1 MPISEA
7 AEFFEPIQAIHRYL
21 QTLVDVGLGYVR
33 LGQSATTLSGGEA
46 QRVKLATE
54 LQRRSQRPL
63 DLRARRADD
72 RPALRRRPP
81 PARGARAASS
91 TRATRSSSSST
102 TSTSSRAPT
111 GSSTSDPRAARAA
124 GRSSRPAPPSRSPR
138 VEGSHT
144 GAFLAEVLGGAAGG
158 PQGRLSE
165 HGRARAPT
173 VAYKPKPGEIP
184 TNPGVYRFRDA
195 DGRVL
200 YVGKAKNLRAR
211 LSNYFAPLHTLHERT
226 RRMVTTAASVEWT
239 VVDSDVDSLQL
250 EYMWIKEF
258 DPPFNVRYRDD
269 KSYPFMAITLA
280 DEAPRVIVTRNRRIP
295 GAKYFGPYPKVWAVH
310 DTIDLMIK
318 VFPIRTCSDSSYKKA
333 MASGR
338 PCFPGQIGRCGGP
351 CSMKV
356 SIEEHRAI
364 VDDFIAFMAGSD
376 QRFAKELN
384 ARMREASAAMDYE
397 AAATYRDRLQAIDA
411 VLSKSALVLA
421 PDTDADLFGIAED
434 ELAAA
439 VQHFVIRGGRVRG
452 VRATTIEKELDIS
465 GGDLVDQ
472 VLQRTY
478 GNAVGADIPKQVL
491 VPAMPDDAADL
502 EEWLR
507 ERRGKSVTIQIAQRG
522 RKADLMRTA
531 TLNAQQALML
541 HKTRRTSDYLAR
553 TQALTDLQEA
563 LGSRRGAAAHRVLR
577 RLAPRRHERRRLD
590 GRLRGRTSAQ
600 GPVPLVRRPRDDRRH
615 RLDLPGAPAA
625 AGLPR
630 PTGGGRARA
639 GRARRPT
646 ARSSPSAA
654 APRFAYRPQ
663 LLVVD
668 GGKPQVEAAAR
679 ALRDAGHEEIALC
692 GIAKR
697 LEEVWLPGEEYPV
710 ILPRTS
716 EALYLLQR
724 LRDEAHRFAI
734 THQRKRRRRDIQ
746 SVLAEVPGL
755 GDARIKALLRHFG
768 SVAGAASTRRPT
780 RSPSCPA
787 SARSSPR
794 RSTRTS
800 PVGRLV
806 PTTGVVMTRSSTPRA
821 GRGADRHRHV
831 GRRTLD
837 GRQRAR
843 GPRLVRR
850 RQPSAADAQAAAR
863 PHRARGRR
871 RCRGWPSSST
881 CAGATCSPTC
891 PRRCGRCGERRQIRL
906 MFLDASDEVLVR
918 RFEAVRRPHPLQGDG
933 TILDGIRLERERL
946 AAVRESADVIIDTS
960 TYNIHQLATQVTE
973 LFTAERRGAPHAH
986 AAELRIQVRA
996 AARRRHGRRHALP
1009 PEPVLE
1015 RGASSAHRRE
1025 TPRCGNSCSPSRA
1038 PLSSWTRTR
1047 PRCARCWRATSARTS
1062 ATRSSRSA
1070 APVASTARSSW
1081 RVSSP
1086 SASRLCRASPSASS
1100 TAISGASDAG
1110 GEGLPPRVGW
1120 TVVPE
1125 PR

>member
-1 MPISEA
+1 MA
-7 AEFFEPIQAIHRYL
+7 
-21 QTLVDVGLGYVR
+21 
-33 LGQSATTLSGGEA
+33 
-46 QRVKLATE
+46 
-54 LQRRSQRPL
+54 RS
-63 DLRARRADD
+63 
-72 RPALRRRPP
+72 
-81 PARGARAASS
+81 
-91 TRATRSSSSST
+91 
-102 TSTSSRAPT
+102 
-111 GSSTSDPRAARAA
+111 
-124 GRSSRPAPPSRSPR
+124 
-138 VEGSHT
+138 
-144 GAFLAEVLGGAAGG
+144 
-158 PQGRLSE
+158 
-165 HGRARAPT
+165 APT

-364 VDDFIAFMAGSD
+364 VEDFISFMAGSD

-563 LGSRRGAAAHRVLR
+563 LDLAEAPLRIECFDVSHLGGTNVVASMVVFEDGLPRKDQYRSFGVPETTDDTDSIYQVLR
-577 RLAPRRHERRRLD
+577 RRLAYLDRPEEAEPAPVEPTADGEVVTERRR
-590 GRLRGRTSAQ
+590 A
-600 GPVPLVRRPRDDRRH
+600 
-615 RLDLPGAPAA
+615 
-625 AGLPR
+625 
-630 PTGGGRARA
+630 
-639 GRARRPT
+639 
-646 ARSSPSAA
+646 
-654 APRFAYRPQ
+654 RFAYRPQ

-679 ALRDAGHEEIALC
+679 ALRDAGHEEVALC

-768 SVAGAASTRRPT
+768 SVAALKQAT
-780 RSPSCPA
+780 PA
-787 SARSSPR
+787 EMSELPG
-794 RSTRTS
+794 
-800 PVGRLV
+800 VGPKL
-806 PTTGVVMTRSSTPRA
+806 
-821 GRGADRHRHV
+821 
-831 GRRTLD
+831 
-837 GRQRAR
+837 
-843 GPRLVRR
+843 
-850 RQPSAADAQAAAR
+850 AAA
-863 PHRARGRR
+863 
-871 RCRGWPSSST
+871 
-881 CAGATCSPTC
+881 
-891 PRRCGRCGERRQIRL
+891 
-906 MFLDASDEVLVR
+906 
-918 RFEAVRRPHPLQGDG
+918 
-933 TILDGIRLERERL
+933 
-946 AAVRESADVIIDTS
+946 
-960 TYNIHQLATQVTE
+960 IHS
-973 LFTAERRGAPHAH
+973 H
-986 AAELRIQVRA
+986 
-996 AARRRHGRRHALP
+996 
-1009 PEPVLE
+1009 
-1015 RGASSAHRRE
+1015 
-1025 TPRCGNSCSPSRA
+1025 
-1038 PLSSWTRTR
+1038 LS
-1047 PRCARCWRATSARTS
+1047 
-1062 ATRSSRSA
+1062 
-1070 APVASTARSSW
+1070 
-1081 RVSSP
+1081 
-1086 SASRLCRASPSASS
+1086 
-1100 TAISGASDAG
+1100 G
-1110 GEGLPPRVGW
+1110 G
-1120 TVVPE
+1120 
-1125 PR
+1125 